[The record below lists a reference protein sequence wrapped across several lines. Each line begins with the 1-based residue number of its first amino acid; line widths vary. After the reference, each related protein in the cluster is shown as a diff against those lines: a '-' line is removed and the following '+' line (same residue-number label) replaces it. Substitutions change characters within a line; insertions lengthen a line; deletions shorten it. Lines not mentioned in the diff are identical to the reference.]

1 MSALRAA
8 GAAVAEAGS
17 VRWLGRPRSLSPSP
31 RLPRALAMGPGPASR
46 PSRPPLIV
54 ALCAALLVLLP
65 PSLGAGERRRLA
77 CSTCRGIVD
86 RFNQVGGGGATVQ
99 RPRCW
104 GCGRAPRREAGRGV
118 PPGSL
123 RRGGSGAGRSEGQP
137 PVCGAVSRSG
147 RGGGPG
153 PPGSRR
159 CGPAGGRFSSPQ
171 RPKALGRRP
180 VSGPGGAP

>member
-17 VRWLGRPRSLSPSP
+17 VRWLGRPRSLSP

-86 RFNQVGGGGATVQ
+86 RFNQVGGGGGGGQ
-99 RPRCW
+99 RC
-104 GCGRAPRREAGRGV
+104 RGLAV
-118 PPGSL
+118 
-123 RRGGSGAGRSEGQP
+123 
-137 PVCGAVSRSG
+137 GAV
-147 RGGGPG
+147 GGLPG
-153 PPGSRR
+153 ERPAAGSRR
-159 CGPAGGRFSSPQ
+159 A
-171 RPKALGRRP
+171 A
-180 VSGPGGAP
+180 